1 MKNKN
6 LLLKALTCLLLI
18 PCFVMPFVAMFASQ
32 TVAGSTITA
41 TGSYNI
47 FADYETLA
55 DSFKLRNAELA
66 TFWMVL
72 VSILVVVLAV
82 LALVYIAMFVMELL
96 NVKCKSL
103 SKLQKLVSFLIVVC
117 SVVAFVS
124 AIIAVTT
131 NTATGTLGS
140 TAKLVMAVGSW
151 LLIVPILA
159 GVVGLLVP
167 AVKSKSSKK
176 KK

>member
-6 LLLKALTCLLLI
+6 LLLKVLACLLLI

-32 TVAGSTITA
+32 TIAGSTTTN

-47 FADYETLA
+47 FADYELLA

-82 LALVYIAMFVMELL
+82 LALVYIVMLVMELL
-96 NVKCKSL
+96 KVKCKTL
-103 SKLQKLVSFLIVVC
+103 PKLQKFVSFLIALC
-117 SVVAFVS
+117 GIVAFVS
-124 AIIAVTT
+124 AIIAVIA
-131 NTATGTLGS
+131 NQATGTLGS
-140 TAKLVMAVGSW
+140 TVKLVLTVGSW
-151 LLIVPILA
+151 LLIAPAIA

-167 AVKSKSSKK
+167 AVKAKSKK